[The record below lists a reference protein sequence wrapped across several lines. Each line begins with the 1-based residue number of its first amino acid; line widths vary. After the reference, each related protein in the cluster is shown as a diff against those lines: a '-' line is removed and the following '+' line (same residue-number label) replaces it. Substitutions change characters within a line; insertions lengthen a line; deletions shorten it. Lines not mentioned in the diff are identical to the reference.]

1 VNSAQK
7 THRRHTTHTRA
18 TEHAVPDKDGRGE
31 KDPEPSLL
39 LLLLLRS
46 RPVLSSLSE
55 RELPDPPSCWSLLS
69 RPWMC
74 LTICIRWPKLVIPS
88 SFFSTSLSPSDS
100 SLPQSRTRTTTKMRL
115 GRLCKRE
122 REREREVRF
131 SGDVVLNEFLLVLAQ
146 ADGRLEPLSH
156 LLWCPRPEVCAV
168 LAFRLLAAEEPRL
181 YRARRE
187 RKAAVPRGRLQPV
200 RGGLT
205 RFSLGVML

>member
-1 VNSAQK
+1 MSEQCTENAQT
-7 THRRHTTHTRA
+7 THHTRA
-18 TEHAVPDKDGRGE
+18 TEHAVPGKDGRGE

-46 RPVLSSLSE
+46 RTVLSSLSE

-88 SFFSTSLSPSDS
+88 SFFSTSLSPRDS
-100 SLPQSRTRTTTKMRL
+100 SLPQSRTRTTTKMRFR
-115 GRLCKRE
+115 RLCKRA
-122 REREREVRF
+122 REREVRF
-131 SGDVVLNEFLLVLAQ
+131 SGDVVLNKFLLVLAQ

-168 LAFRLLAAEEPRL
+168 LLAFRPLAT
-181 YRARRE
+181 RRGT
-187 RKAAVPRGRLQPV
+187 PL
-200 RGGLT
+200 
-205 RFSLGVML
+205 